1 MPLFC
6 DVALAV
12 PLDMAFTYAIPPGM
26 EPVVGGRVL
35 VPFRQQRMSGI
46 VVELHD
52 RAPQGI
58 DDFRNDGKEERV
70 RPQGLQPDFL
80 AMPGSAA
87 NEVAERVEFETS
99 AAKAAIEN
107 NPLTA
112 ALKRCATPNQIFP
125 AASKA
130 APVHKSVPADPPI
143 SKASSNAKAAWIRS
157 VIEALD
163 VAPVLD
169 EQLLKLGR
177 WIADYYLAPI
187 GEVFRTM
194 LPLVAEFKRTITY
207 RITDQGHMAL
217 HLAGMSGSPARSQRT
232 PDEQLV
238 EFRVL
243 DYLAE
248 REGVREQSLRG
259 ATKVSKALL
268 AGMVRKKWIAR
279 EDVSAVRDAV
289 RTIKVAV
296 LLGAEAA
303 SEGKIAEA
311 SPPPDGPEARP
322 HTETQHPQNERSAG
336 DSPAVAGATSPRSSL
351 AKKLNNNQRALID
364 ALAAAG
370 GRLPVETLRDLDVPR
385 TTLATLVRRGLIE
398 IVEEPEDRTAPK
410 LKPRR
415 SPFEFEFSPAQKE
428 AVKQILESVGARKF
442 TGMLLHGVTGS
453 GKTAVYLAVMREVLE
468 QGRSSILLVP
478 EIGLTPAMAADLIQV
493 FGDEVAIL
501 HSGLSDDERAE
512 QWHRIKRGE
521 ARVVVG
527 TRSAVFAPVSDLAL
541 VIVDEE
547 QDSSYKQ
554 EETPRY
560 HARDVAVMRA
570 KMAGAV
576 VVLGSATP
584 SLESY
589 YNAKKHK
596 YALLELPDR
605 VEQRPLPE
613 VEILDMRQEFQE
625 TGQEQVISRKLAEEI
640 RERLEKKEQ
649 VMVLLNRR
657 GYSPV
662 VLCRA
667 CGETL
672 QCKNCAVSMTHHKRE
687 HKMECH
693 YCGHVAQIPNKCA
706 KCGSEY
712 VYFVGTGSEKLEELL
727 HGMFPQARIG
737 RLDRDTVRG
746 REDFERALNA
756 LNEGELD
763 MLVGTQMIAKGHDV
777 HGVTLVGVV
786 GADHALSLPDFRAAE
801 RTFQLLTQVAG
812 RAGRG
817 NSPGKVVLQ
826 TYFPDHYAVQ
836 FAARHDFAGFYDK
849 ELQFRSWM
857 HYPPYS
863 AIANVVIR
871 SEKLD
876 EALAWSGELG
886 RWFEKTR
893 HEGIRVLGP
902 AAAPILRLKRD
913 YRYHFILKSPSREKM
928 NALLRA
934 MLKEAAAKKIP
945 RTQVI
950 VDVDAVWL
958 M

>member
-1 MPLFC
+1 MALFC

-12 PLDMAFTYAIPPGM
+12 PLDMTFTYAIPPGM

-35 VPFRQQRMSGI
+35 VPFRQQRLSGI

-52 RAPQGI
+52 RTPQ
-58 DDFRNDGKEERV
+58 V
-70 RPQGLQPDFL
+70 SSQGN
-80 AMPGSAA
+80 AS
-87 NEVAERVEFETS
+87 
-99 AAKAAIEN
+99 
-107 NPLTA
+107 
-112 ALKRCATPNQIFP
+112 QI
-125 AASKA
+125 KI
-130 APVHKSVPADPPI
+130 K
-143 SKASSNAKAAWIRS
+143 K

-163 VAPVLD
+163 LAPVLD
-169 EQLLKLGR
+169 EHLLKLGK
-177 WIADYYLAPI
+177 WIADYYLAPV

-194 LPLVAEFKRTITY
+194 LPLSAEFKRSVAY
-207 RITDQGHMAL
+207 RITDAGRMAL
-217 HLAGMSGSPARSQRT
+217 HLAGMSGSPARSKRT
-232 PDEQLV
+232 PEQQLV

-243 DYLAE
+243 DFLAE
-248 REGVREQSLRG
+248 RDDVREGNLRG
-259 ATKVSKALL
+259 ATRAGKALL
-268 AGMVRKKWIAR
+268 AGMVRKKWIGR
-279 EDVSAVRDAV
+279 EDVSAARDAARLV
-289 RTIKVAV
+289 KVAV
-296 LLGAEAA
+296 LRGAE
-303 SEGKIAEA
+303 ERAEA
-311 SPPPDGPEARP
+311 SPPLDPSTSLRAGSRDARP
-322 HTETQHPQNERSAG
+322 STNT
-336 DSPAVAGATSPRSSL
+336 AT
-351 AKKLNNNQRALID
+351 KLNDNQRILIET
-364 ALAAAG
+364 LAASG
-370 GRLPVETLRDLDVPR
+370 GRLPVEALRGLDVPR
-385 TTLATLVRRGLIE
+385 TTLGTLVRRGLIE
-398 IVEEPEDRTAPK
+398 LVDEPEDFTTSK
-410 LKPRR
+410 LKPRQ
-415 SPFEFEFSPAQKE
+415 SPFEFEFSAAQKAALAKIGD
-428 AVKQILESVGARKF
+428 AVASRKF
-442 TGMLLHGVTGS
+442 GGLLLHGITGS
-453 GKTAVYLAVMREVLE
+453 GKTAVYLACMRQVLDA
-468 QGRSSILLVP
+468 GRSSILLVP
-478 EIGLTPAMAADLIQV
+478 EIGLTPAVAADLHQV

-501 HSGLSDDERAE
+501 HSGLSDAERAE
-512 QWHRIKRGE
+512 QWHRIRRGE
-521 ARVVVG
+521 ARVVAG
-527 TRSAVFAPVSDLAL
+527 TRSAVFAPVGDLAL
-541 VIVDEE
+541 IIVDEE

-554 EETPRY
+554 EDTPRY

-570 KMAGAV
+570 KMAGAT

-589 YNAKKHK
+589 YNAKKNK
-596 YALLELPDR
+596 YALVELPDR
-605 VEQRPLPE
+605 VEMRPLPE
-613 VEILDMRQEFQE
+613 VEIVDMRQEFQE

-667 CGETL
+667 CGKTL

-687 HKMECH
+687 RKMECH
-693 YCGHVAQIPNKCA
+693 YCGHVERIPDKCA
-706 KCGSEY
+706 HCGSEY

-746 REDFERALNA
+746 REVFEHALNA
-756 LNEGELD
+756 LNEGALD
-763 MLVGTQMIAKGHDV
+763 MLVGTQMIAKGHDI

-786 GADHALSLPDFRAAE
+786 GADMALGLPDFRAAE

-817 NSPGKVVLQ
+817 QTPGKVVLQ
-826 TYFPDHYAVQ
+826 TYFQDHYAVQ

-849 ELQFRSWM
+849 ELQFRAWM

-863 AIANVVIR
+863 AIANVLIR

-902 AAAPILRLKRD
+902 AAAPITRLKRD
-913 YRYHFILKSPSREKM
+913 YRYHFILKSPSRERM

-934 MLKEAAAKKIP
+934 MLVEAAARKIP

>member
-12 PLDMAFTYAIPPGM
+12 PLDMVFTYAVPPGM

-35 VPFRQQRMSGI
+35 VPFRQQRLSGV

-52 RAPQGI
+52 RPPQV
-58 DDFRNDGKEERV
+58 K
-70 RPQGLQPDFL
+70 
-80 AMPGSAA
+80 
-87 NEVAERVEFETS
+87 T
-99 AAKAAIEN
+99 K
-107 NPLTA
+107 
-112 ALKRCATPNQIFP
+112 K
-125 AASKA
+125 
-130 APVHKSVPADPPI
+130 
-143 SKASSNAKAAWIRS
+143 

-163 VAPVLD
+163 LSPVLD
-169 EQLLKLGR
+169 EQLLKLGK
-177 WIADYYLAPI
+177 WIADYYLAPL

-194 LPLVAEFKRTITY
+194 LPLSAEFKRAITY
-207 RITDQGHMAL
+207 RITDEGRLAL
-217 HLAGMSGSPARSQRT
+217 HLAGMSGSPARSKRT
-232 PDEQLV
+232 PEQQLV

-248 REGVREQSLRG
+248 REGVREESLRG
-259 ATKVSKALL
+259 ATRVAKALL
-268 AGMVRKKWIAR
+268 AGMARKKWIAR
-279 EDVSAVRDAV
+279 EDVSAARDAARV
-289 RTIKVAV
+289 VKVAV
-296 LLGAEAA
+296 LRGGE
-303 SEGKIAEA
+303 EWAEA
-311 SPPPDGPEARP
+311 SPSPDGPEARP
-322 HTETQHPQNERSAG
+322 QTTA
-336 DSPAVAGATSPRSSL
+336 AATS
-351 AKKLNNNQRALID
+351 AKKLNSNQRTLIET
-364 ALAAAG
+364 LAASG
-370 GRLPVETLRDLDVPR
+370 GRLLVETLRGLDVPR
-385 TTLATLVRRGLIE
+385 TTLGTLVRRGLIE
-398 IVEEPEDRTAPK
+398 LVDEPQDFTVSRGELSK
-410 LKPRR
+410 LKPRQ
-415 SPFEFEFSPAQKE
+415 SPFEFEFSAAQKE
-428 AVKQILESVGARKF
+428 ALAKIGEAVGSRKF
-442 TGMLLHGVTGS
+442 AGLLLHGITGS
-453 GKTAVYLAVMREVLE
+453 GKTAVYLACMRQVLE
-468 QGRSSILLVP
+468 QGRSAILLVP
-478 EIGLTPAMAADLIQV
+478 EIGLTPAVAADLHQV

-501 HSGLSDDERAE
+501 HSGLSDAERAE
-512 QWHRIKRGE
+512 QWHRIRRGE
-521 ARVVVG
+521 ARVVAG

-547 QDSSYKQ
+547 QDSTYKQ

-589 YNAKKHK
+589 YNAKKNK
-596 YALLELPDR
+596 YALVELPDR
-605 VEQRPLPE
+605 VEMRPLPE
-613 VEILDMRQEFQE
+613 VEIVDMRQEFQE

-667 CGETL
+667 CGKTL

-687 HKMECH
+687 RKMECH
-693 YCGHVAQIPNKCA
+693 YCGHIERIPDKCVH
-706 KCGSEY
+706 CGSEY
-712 VYFVGTGSEKLEELL
+712 VYFVGTGSEKLEEVL
-727 HGMFPQARIG
+727 HSMFPQARIG

-746 REDFERALNA
+746 REDFEHALNA
-756 LNEGELD
+756 LNEGALD
-763 MLVGTQMIAKGHDV
+763 MLVGTQMIAKGHDI

-786 GADHALSLPDFRAAE
+786 GADMALGLPDFRAAE

-817 NSPGKVVLQ
+817 QSPGKVVLQ
-826 TYFPDHYAVQ
+826 TYFQDHYAVQ
-836 FAARHDFAGFYDK
+836 FAARHDFAGFYEK
-849 ELQFRSWM
+849 ELQFRAWM

-863 AIANVVIR
+863 AIANVLIR

-876 EALAWSGELG
+876 DALTWSGELG

-902 AAAPILRLKRD
+902 AAAPITRLKCD
-913 YRYHFILKSPSREKM
+913 YRYHFIMKSPSREKM

-934 MLKEAAAKKIP
+934 MLAEAAARKIP

>member
-1 MPLFC
+1 MALHMPTFC

-12 PLDMAFTYAIPPGM
+12 PLDMVFTYAIPPGL

-52 RAPQGI
+52 RPPQV
-58 DDFRNDGKEERV
+58 N
-70 RPQGLQPDFL
+70 
-80 AMPGSAA
+80 
-87 NEVAERVEFETS
+87 
-99 AAKAAIEN
+99 
-107 NPLTA
+107 
-112 ALKRCATPNQIFP
+112 
-125 AASKA
+125 ASQVK
-130 APVHKSVPADPPI
+130 
-143 SKASSNAKAAWIRS
+143 IRK
-157 VIEALD
+157 VIEAPDL
-163 VAPVLD
+163 APVLD
-169 EQLLKLGR
+169 ERLLKLGK
-177 WIADYYLAPI
+177 WIADYYLAPM

-194 LPLVAEFKRTITY
+194 LPLSAEFKRAVAY
-207 RITDQGHMAL
+207 HITDEGRMAL
-217 HLAGMSGSPARSQRT
+217 HLAGMSGSPARSKRT

-248 REGVREQSLRG
+248 REGVREESLRG
-259 ATKVSKALL
+259 TTRVGKALL
-268 AGMVRKKWIAR
+268 AGMVRKKWIVR
-279 EDVSAVRDAV
+279 EDVSAARDAARV
-289 RTIKVAV
+289 VKVAV
-296 LLGAEAA
+296 LLGAE
-303 SEGKIAEA
+303 GAEA
-311 SPPPDGPEARP
+311 SPPLDGPEARP
-322 HTETQHPQNERSAG
+322 HTNIAR
-336 DSPAVAGATSPRSSL
+336 
-351 AKKLNNNQRALID
+351 KLNENQRTLVET
-364 ALAAAG
+364 LAAAG
-370 GRLPVETLRDLDVPR
+370 GRVPIEALRELDVPR
-385 TTLATLVRRGLIE
+385 TTLGTLVRRGLIE
-398 IVEEPEDRTAPK
+398 LVDEPQDFTMSVSK
-410 LKPRR
+410 LKPRQ
-415 SPFEFEFSPAQKE
+415 SPFEFEFSAAQREALGKIGE
-428 AVKQILESVGARKF
+428 AVGSRKF
-442 TGMLLHGVTGS
+442 GGLLLHGITGS
-453 GKTAVYLAVMREVLE
+453 GKTAVYLACMREVLE

-478 EIGLTPAMAADLIQV
+478 EIGLTPAVAADLHQV

-501 HSGLSDDERAE
+501 HSGLSDAERAE
-512 QWHRIKRGE
+512 QWHRIRRGE
-521 ARVVVG
+521 ARVVAG

-541 VIVDEE
+541 IIVDEE

-589 YNAKKHK
+589 YNAKKNK
-596 YALLELPDR
+596 YALVELPDR
-605 VEQRPLPE
+605 VEMRPLPE
-613 VEILDMRQEFQE
+613 VEIVDMRQEFQE

-640 RERLEKKEQ
+640 HERLEKKEQ

-667 CGETL
+667 CGKTL

-687 HKMECH
+687 RKMECH
-693 YCGHVAQIPNKCA
+693 YCGHVAHIPDKCA
-706 KCGSEY
+706 HCGSEY

-727 HGMFPQARIG
+727 HGMFPKARIG

-746 REDFERALNA
+746 REDFEHALNA
-756 LNEGELD
+756 LNEGALD
-763 MLVGTQMIAKGHDV
+763 MLVGTQMIAKGHDI

-786 GADHALSLPDFRAAE
+786 GADMALGLPDFRAAE

-817 NSPGKVVLQ
+817 QSPGKVVLQ
-826 TYFPDHYAVQ
+826 TYFQEHYAVQ
-836 FAARHDFAGFYDK
+836 FAARHDFAGFYEK
-849 ELQFRSWM
+849 ELQFRAWM

-863 AIANVVIR
+863 AIANVLIR
-871 SEKLD
+871 SENLD
-876 EALAWSGELG
+876 DALTWSGELG

-902 AAAPILRLKRD
+902 AAAPITRLKRD

-928 NALLRA
+928 NVLLRA
-934 MLKEAAAKKIP
+934 MLAEAAARKIP

>member
-12 PLDMAFTYAIPPGM
+12 PLDMMFTYAIPSGM
-26 EPVVGGRVL
+26 EPVIGGRVL

-52 RAPQGI
+52 RTPQT
-58 DDFRNDGKEERV
+58 N
-70 RPQGLQPDFL
+70 
-80 AMPGSAA
+80 S
-87 NEVAERVEFETS
+87 S
-99 AAKAAIEN
+99 
-107 NPLTA
+107 
-112 ALKRCATPNQIFP
+112 QI
-125 AASKA
+125 KI
-130 APVHKSVPADPPI
+130 K
-143 SKASSNAKAAWIRS
+143 K
-157 VIEALD
+157 VIETLD
-163 VAPVLD
+163 LSPVLD
-169 EQLLKLGR
+169 EHLLKLGK
-177 WIADYYLAPI
+177 WIADYYLAPM

-194 LPLVAEFKRTITY
+194 LPLSAEFKRTIVY
-207 RITDQGHMAL
+207 RITDQGRMAL
-217 HLAGMSGSPARSQRT
+217 HLAGMSGSPAQSKRT

-248 REGVREQSLRG
+248 RESASDASLRG
-259 ATKVSKALL
+259 ATRVSKALL
-268 AGMVRKKWIAR
+268 SGMVRKKWITR
-279 EDVSAVRDAV
+279 EDVSAARDATRLV
-289 RTIKVAV
+289 KVAV
-296 LLGAEAA
+296 LLGAEAL
-303 SEGKIAEA
+303 
-311 SPPPDGPEARP
+311 PPQDPLTSLKAGSRDARP
-322 HTETQHPQNERSAG
+322 HV
-336 DSPAVAGATSPRSSL
+336 SPATAVGTG
-351 AKKLNNNQRALID
+351 KLNENQRTLIET
-364 ALAAAG
+364 LAAAG
-370 GRLPVETLRDLDVPR
+370 GRLPVEALRGLDIPR
-385 TTLATLVRRGLIE
+385 TTLGTLVRRGLIE
-398 IVEEPEDRTAPK
+398 LADAPQNFTASK
-410 LKPRR
+410 LKPRQ
-415 SPFEFEFSPAQKE
+415 SPFEFEFSAAQKAALAKMGE
-428 AVKQILESVGARKF
+428 AVASHKF
-442 TGMLLHGVTGS
+442 GGLLLHGITGS
-453 GKTAVYLAVMREVLE
+453 GKTAVYLACMRQVLE
-468 QGRSSILLVP
+468 QGQSSILLVP
-478 EIGLTPAMAADLIQV
+478 EIGLTPAVAADLHQV

-501 HSGLSDDERAE
+501 HSGLTNAERAE
-512 QWHRIKRGE
+512 QWHRIQRGE
-521 ARVVVG
+521 ARVVAG
-527 TRSAVFAPVSDLAL
+527 TRSAVFAPVMDLAL
-541 VIVDEE
+541 IIVDEE

-596 YALLELPDR
+596 YALVELPDR
-605 VEQRPLPE
+605 VEKRPLPE
-613 VEILDMRQEFQE
+613 VEIVDMRQEFQE

-667 CGETL
+667 CGKTL

-693 YCGHVAQIPNKCA
+693 YCGHVDRIPDKCVH
-706 KCGSEY
+706 CGSEY

-746 REDFERALNA
+746 REDFEHALNA
-756 LNEGELD
+756 LNEGALD
-763 MLVGTQMIAKGHDV
+763 MLVGTQMIAKGHDI
-777 HGVTLVGVV
+777 HGVTLVGVI
-786 GADHALSLPDFRAAE
+786 GADMALGLPDFRAAE

-817 NSPGKVVLQ
+817 QSPGKVILQ
-826 TYFPDHYAVQ
+826 TYFQDHYAVQ
-836 FAARHDFAGFYDK
+836 FAARHDFAGFYEK
-849 ELQFRSWM
+849 ELQFRAWM

-863 AIANVVIR
+863 AIANVLIR

-876 EALAWSGELG
+876 EALTWSGEIG

-902 AAAPILRLKRD
+902 AAAPITRLKRD

-934 MLKEAAAKKIP
+934 MLAEAAARKIP

>member
-1 MPLFC
+1 MPDFC
-6 DVALAV
+6 NVAVPV
-12 PLDMAFTYAIPPGM
+12 PLDTVFTYRIPEGM
-26 EPVVGGRVL
+26 TPVVGGRVL

-52 RAPQGI
+52 RKPSVQTKNVLSVL
-58 DDFRNDGKEERV
+58 D
-70 RPQGLQPDFL
+70 
-80 AMPGSAA
+80 
-87 NEVAERVEFETS
+87 
-99 AAKAAIEN
+99 
-107 NPLTA
+107 
-112 ALKRCATPNQIFP
+112 
-125 AASKA
+125 
-130 APVHKSVPADPPI
+130 PV
-143 SKASSNAKAAWIRS
+143 
-157 VIEALD
+157 
-163 VAPVLD
+163 PVLD
-169 EQLLKLGR
+169 EQLIRLGK
-177 WIADYYLAPI
+177 WIADYYLAPL
-187 GEVFRTM
+187 GEVLRTM
-194 LPLVAEFKRTITY
+194 LPLGAEFKRSIAY
-207 RITDQGHMAL
+207 SIAEAGQMAL
-217 HLAGMSGSPARSQRT
+217 HLAGMSGSSARSCKT
-232 PDEQLV
+232 PTDQLA

-243 DYLAE
+243 DYLTE
-248 REGVREQSLRG
+248 REQVQEASLRA
-259 ATKVSKALL
+259 ATRVSKSVL

-279 EDVSAVRDAV
+279 EDLSHARDAA

-296 LLGAEAA
+296 LKNADA
-303 SEGKIAEA
+303 
-311 SPPPDGPEARP
+311 
-322 HTETQHPQNERSAG
+322 
-336 DSPAVAGATSPRSSL
+336 
-351 AKKLNNNQRALID
+351 KLNANQRTLID
-364 ALAAAG
+364 TLAAAG
-370 GRLPVETLRDLDVPR
+370 GKLAVETLRTLEIPR
-385 TTLATLVRRGLIE
+385 TTLGTLVKRGLIE
-398 IVEEPEDRTAPK
+398 ITEEPGEFTMSA
-410 LKPRR
+410 LKARP
-415 SPFEFEFSPAQKE
+415 SPFDFQFSPAQQE
-428 AVKQILESVGARKF
+428 ALKCIQDGVSARKF
-442 TGMLLHGVTGS
+442 TGLLLHGVTGS
-453 GKTAVYLAVMREVLE
+453 GKTAVYLAGMRAVLDA
-468 QGRSSILLVP
+468 GRSSILLVP
-478 EIGLTPAMAADLIQV
+478 EIGLTPAVAADLQQV

-501 HSGLSDDERAE
+501 HSGLSDQERAE
-512 QWHRIKRGE
+512 QWHRIKRGD

-541 VIVDEE
+541 MIVDEE

-560 HARDVAVMRA
+560 HARDVAVVRA
-570 KMAGAV
+570 KMANAV

-589 YNAKKHK
+589 FNAKQNK

-613 VEILDMRQEFQE
+613 VEIIDMRQEFQE
-625 TGQEQVISRKLAEEI
+625 TGQEQVISRKLGEEI
-640 RERLEKKEQ
+640 KDRLERKEQ

-662 VLCRA
+662 VLCRT
-667 CGETL
+667 CGKTL
-672 QCKNCAVSMTHHKRE
+672 ECKNCAIALTHHKRSRR
-687 HKMECH
+687 MECH
-693 YCGHVAQIPNKCA
+693 YCGYTAPVPKACIH
-706 KCGSEY
+706 CGSEY
-712 VYFVGTGSEKLEELL
+712 VYFLGTGSEKLEELL

-763 MLVGTQMIAKGHDV
+763 LLVGTQMIAKGHDV

-786 GADHALSLPDFRAAE
+786 GADMALGMPDFRSAE

-817 NSPGKVVLQ
+817 QIPGKVVLQ

-836 FAARHDFAGFYDK
+836 YAAQHDFAGFYDK
-849 ELQFRSWM
+849 ELRFRSWM

-863 AIANVVIR
+863 ALANVLVR
-871 SEKLD
+871 SGKLD
-876 EALAWSGELG
+876 EALGWSGTLG

-913 YRYHFILKSPSREKM
+913 YRYHFVLKSASREKL

-934 MLKEAAAKKIP
+934 MLAHAAQQKIP

>member
-12 PLDMAFTYAIPPGM
+12 PLDMVFTYAIPPGM

-35 VPFRQQRMSGI
+35 IPFRQQRMSGI

-52 RAPQGI
+52 RPPQVVI
-58 DDFRNDGKEERV
+58 S
-70 RPQGLQPDFL
+70 Q
-80 AMPGSAA
+80 
-87 NEVAERVEFETS
+87 
-99 AAKAAIEN
+99 N
-107 NPLTA
+107 N
-112 ALKRCATPNQIFP
+112 
-125 AASKA
+125 ASQVKI
-130 APVHKSVPADPPI
+130 K
-143 SKASSNAKAAWIRS
+143 K

-163 VAPVLD
+163 LAPVLD
-169 EQLLKLGR
+169 EHLLKLGK
-177 WIADYYLAPI
+177 WISDYYLAPL
-187 GEVFRTM
+187 GEVFRAM
-194 LPLVAEFKRTITY
+194 LPLAAEFKREIAY
-207 RITDQGHMAL
+207 RITDEGRLAL
-217 HLAGMSGSPARSQRT
+217 HLAGMSGSPARSKRT
-232 PDEQLV
+232 PEQQLV

-248 REGVREQSLRG
+248 RESVSEGRLRG
-259 ATKVSKALL
+259 ATRIAKALL
-268 AGMVRKKWIAR
+268 SGMVRKKWIAR
-279 EDVSAVRDAV
+279 EDVSAVREAARLV
-289 RTIKVAV
+289 KVAV
-296 LLGAEAA
+296 LRTAECVTIVAESADGAPRALAPPSATAA
-303 SEGKIAEA
+303 KSL
-311 SPPPDGPEARP
+311 
-322 HTETQHPQNERSAG
+322 NE
-336 DSPAVAGATSPRSSL
+336 
-351 AKKLNNNQRALID
+351 NQRTLIET
-364 ALAAAG
+364 LAAAG
-370 GRLPVETLRDLDVPR
+370 GRVPVHVLRELDVPR
-385 TTLATLVRRGLIE
+385 TTLGTLVRRGLIE
-398 IVEEPEDRTAPK
+398 LVDEPQDFTSSK
-410 LKPRR
+410 LKPRQ
-415 SPFEFEFSPAQKE
+415 SPFEFEFSAAQKDALAKIGE
-428 AVKQILESVGARKF
+428 AVSSRKF
-442 TGMLLHGVTGS
+442 AGLLLHGITGS
-453 GKTAVYLAVMREVLE
+453 GKTAVYLACMREVLK
-468 QGRSSILLVP
+468 QGRSATLLVP
-478 EIGLTPAMAADLIQV
+478 EIGLTPAVAADLHQV

-501 HSGLSDDERAE
+501 HSGLSDAERAE
-512 QWHRIKRGE
+512 QWHRIRRGE
-521 ARVVVG
+521 ARVVAG

-589 YNAKKHK
+589 YNAKKNK
-596 YALLELPDR
+596 YALVELPDR
-605 VEQRPLPE
+605 VEMRPLPE
-613 VEILDMRQEFQE
+613 VEIVDMRQEFQE
-625 TGQEQVISRKLAEEI
+625 TGQEQVISRKLAQEI

-667 CGETL
+667 CGKTL
-672 QCKNCAVSMTHHKRE
+672 QCKNCAVSMTHHKRD

-693 YCGHVAQIPNKCA
+693 YCGQVEGIPDKCA
-706 KCGSEY
+706 HCGSEY

-746 REDFERALNA
+746 REDFEHALNA
-756 LNEGELD
+756 LNEGVLD
-763 MLVGTQMIAKGHDV
+763 MLVGTQMIAKGHDI
-777 HGVTLVGVV
+777 HGVTLVGVI
-786 GADHALSLPDFRAAE
+786 GADMALGLPDFRAAE

-817 NSPGKVVLQ
+817 QSPGKVVLQ
-826 TYFPDHYAVQ
+826 TYFQDHYAVQ
-836 FAARHDFAGFYDK
+836 FAARHDFARFYEK
-849 ELQFRSWM
+849 ELQFRAWM

-863 AIANVVIR
+863 AIANVLIR

-876 EALAWSGELG
+876 EALTWSGEIG

-902 AAAPILRLKRD
+902 AAAPITRLKRD

-934 MLKEAAAKKIP
+934 MLAEAAARKIP
-945 RTQVI
+945 RTQII

>member
-12 PLDMAFTYAIPPGM
+12 PLDMVFTYAIPPGM

-35 VPFRQQRMSGI
+35 VPFRQQRLSG
-46 VVELHD
+46 VVIELHD
-52 RAPQGI
+52 RPPQV
-58 DDFRNDGKEERV
+58 K
-70 RPQGLQPDFL
+70 
-80 AMPGSAA
+80 
-87 NEVAERVEFETS
+87 T
-99 AAKAAIEN
+99 K
-107 NPLTA
+107 
-112 ALKRCATPNQIFP
+112 K
-125 AASKA
+125 
-130 APVHKSVPADPPI
+130 
-143 SKASSNAKAAWIRS
+143 

-163 VAPVLD
+163 LSPVLD
-169 EQLLKLGR
+169 EHLLKLGK
-177 WIADYYLAPI
+177 WIADYYLAPV

-194 LPLVAEFKRTITY
+194 LPLSAEFKRSVAY
-207 RITDQGHMAL
+207 RITDAGRMAL
-217 HLAGMSGSPARSQRT
+217 HLAGMSGSPARSKRT
-232 PDEQLV
+232 PEQQLV

-248 REGVREQSLRG
+248 RESAREGNLRG
-259 ATKVSKALL
+259 VTRVAKALL
-268 AGMVRKKWIAR
+268 AGMVRKRWIAR
-279 EDVSAVRDAV
+279 EDVSAARDAARV
-289 RTIKVAV
+289 VKVAV
-296 LLGAEAA
+296 LREAEERPSVEKRLAA
-303 SEGKIAEA
+303 SLAAETGQA
-311 SPPPDGPEARP
+311 PSL
-322 HTETQHPQNERSAG
+322 HTNSSSANK
-336 DSPAVAGATSPRSSL
+336 V
-351 AKKLNNNQRALID
+351 KKLNENQRTLIET
-364 ALAAAG
+364 LTVSG
-370 GRLPVETLRDLDVPR
+370 GRLPVEALRGVEVPR
-385 TTLATLVRRGLIE
+385 TTLGTLVRRGLIE
-398 IVEEPEDRTAPK
+398 LVDEPQDFTLSK
-410 LKPRR
+410 LKPRQ
-415 SPFEFEFSPAQKE
+415 SPFEFEFSAAQKQALAKIGE
-428 AVKQILESVGARKF
+428 AVASRKF
-442 TGMLLHGVTGS
+442 GGLLLHGITGS
-453 GKTAVYLAVMREVLE
+453 GKTAVYLACMRGVLE

-478 EIGLTPAMAADLIQV
+478 EIGLTPAVAADLHQV

-501 HSGLSDDERAE
+501 HSGLSDAERAE
-512 QWHRIKRGE
+512 QWHRIRRGE
-521 ARVVVG
+521 ARVVAG
-527 TRSAVFAPVSDLAL
+527 TRSAVFAPVGDLAL
-541 VIVDEE
+541 IIVDEE

-576 VVLGSATP
+576 VALGSATP

-589 YNAKKHK
+589 YNAKKNK
-596 YALLELPDR
+596 YALVELPDR
-605 VEQRPLPE
+605 VEMRPLPA
-613 VEILDMRQEFQE
+613 VEIVDMRQEFQE
-625 TGQEQVISRKLAEEI
+625 TGQEQVISRKLAVEI

-667 CGETL
+667 CGKTL

-687 HKMECH
+687 RKMECH
-693 YCGHVAQIPNKCA
+693 YCGHVEHIPDKCA
-706 KCGSEY
+706 LCGSEY

-746 REDFERALNA
+746 REDFEHALNA
-756 LNEGELD
+756 LNEGALD
-763 MLVGTQMIAKGHDV
+763 MLVGTQMIAKGHDI

-786 GADHALSLPDFRAAE
+786 GADMALGLPDFRAAE

-817 NSPGKVVLQ
+817 QAPGKVVLQ
-826 TYFPDHYAVQ
+826 TYFQDHYAVQ
-836 FAARHDFAGFYDK
+836 FAARHDFAGFYEK
-849 ELQFRSWM
+849 ELQFRAWM

-863 AIANVVIR
+863 AIANVLIR

-876 EALAWSGELG
+876 DALTWSGELG

-902 AAAPILRLKRD
+902 AAAPITRLKRD

-934 MLKEAAAKKIP
+934 MLAEAAARKIP
-945 RTQVI
+945 RTQLI

>member
-12 PLDMAFTYAIPPGM
+12 PLDMVFTYAVPPGM

-35 VPFRQQRMSGI
+35 VPFRQQRKSGI

-52 RAPQGI
+52 RPPQ
-58 DDFRNDGKEERV
+58 V
-70 RPQGLQPDFL
+70 
-80 AMPGSAA
+80 
-87 NEVAERVEFETS
+87 
-99 AAKAAIEN
+99 KAQ
-107 NPLTA
+107 
-112 ALKRCATPNQIFP
+112 QI
-125 AASKA
+125 K
-130 APVHKSVPADPPI
+130 K
-143 SKASSNAKAAWIRS
+143 

-163 VAPVLD
+163 LAPVLD
-169 EQLLKLGR
+169 EQLLKLGK
-177 WIADYYLAPI
+177 WIADYYLAPA

-194 LPLVAEFKRTITY
+194 LPLSAEFKRSVEY
-207 RITDQGHMAL
+207 RITDEGRMAL
-217 HLAGMSGSPARSQRT
+217 HLAGMSGSPARSKRSPEQ
-232 PDEQLV
+232 QLV

-248 REGVREQSLRG
+248 RESVREERLRG
-259 ATKVSKALL
+259 ATRVAKALL
-268 AGMVRKKWIAR
+268 SGMVRKKWIER
-279 EDVSAVRDAV
+279 EDMSAARDAARLV
-289 RTIKVAV
+289 KVAV
-296 LLGAEAA
+296 LLA
-303 SEGKIAEA
+303 SETGVTGINESDDGAA
-311 SPPPDGPEARP
+311 GVPARQDGPEACH
-322 HTETQHPQNERSAG
+322 HTNS
-336 DSPAVAGATSPRSSL
+336 
-351 AKKLNNNQRALID
+351 AKKLNQNQRTLMETL
-364 ALAAAG
+364 ALASG
-370 GRLPVETLRDLDVPR
+370 GRVPVEALRSLEVPR
-385 TTLATLVRRGLIE
+385 TTLGTLVRRGLIE
-398 IVEEPEDRTAPK
+398 LVDEPLDFTASK
-410 LKPRR
+410 LKPRQ
-415 SPFEFEFSPAQKE
+415 SPFEFEFSAAQKE
-428 AVKQILESVGARKF
+428 ALGKIGQSVASRKF
-442 TGMLLHGVTGS
+442 AGLLLHGITGS
-453 GKTAVYLAVMREVLE
+453 GKTAVYLACMRQVLD

-478 EIGLTPAMAADLIQV
+478 EIGLTPAVAADLHQV

-501 HSGLSDDERAE
+501 HSGLSNAERAE
-512 QWHRIKRGE
+512 QWHRIRRGE
-521 ARVVVG
+521 ARVVAG
-527 TRSAVFAPVSDLAL
+527 TRSAVFAPVTDLAL
-541 VIVDEE
+541 IIVDEE

-589 YNAKKHK
+589 YNAKKNK
-596 YALLELPDR
+596 YTLVELPDR
-605 VEQRPLPE
+605 VERRPLPE
-613 VEILDMRQEFQE
+613 VEIVDMRQEFQE

-667 CGETL
+667 CGKTL

-687 HKMECH
+687 RKMECH
-693 YCGHVAQIPNKCA
+693 YCGHVEHIPDKCA
-706 KCGSEY
+706 HCGSEY

-746 REDFERALNA
+746 REDFEHALNA
-756 LNEGELD
+756 LNEGALD
-763 MLVGTQMIAKGHDV
+763 MLVGTQMIAKGHDI
-777 HGVTLVGVV
+777 HGVTLVGVI
-786 GADHALSLPDFRAAE
+786 GADMALGLPDFRSAE

-817 NSPGKVVLQ
+817 QSPGKVVLQ
-826 TYFPDHYAVQ
+826 TYFQEHYAVQ
-836 FAARHDFAGFYDK
+836 FAARHDFAGFYEK
-849 ELQFRSWM
+849 ELQFRAWM

-863 AIANVVIR
+863 AIANVLIR

-876 EALAWSGELG
+876 DALTWSGELG

-902 AAAPILRLKRD
+902 AAAPITRLKRD
-913 YRYHFILKSPSREKM
+913 YRYHFILKSSSREKM

-934 MLKEAAAKKIP
+934 MLAEAAARKIP